1 VTSLLEVENLTKH
14 FVAARSLLGRPKAF
28 VKAVDGVSFS
38 LQAGKTLA
46 LVGESGCGKSTV
58 SRLVLR
64 LIEPD
69 AGAIRFDG
77 RDLRALDAGA
87 LRAFRRLAQIIFQD
101 PYASLNPRMTVGQI
115 LSEPLALHDLVPP
128 SQRRGRVDELL
139 RLVGLE
145 PRLARRYPH
154 EFSGGQRQRIAIA
167 RALAVE
173 PKLII
178 CDEPVSALDV
188 SIRSQ
193 ILNLLRELQD
203 RLGLAYIF
211 VSHDLAV
218 VKHIADR
225 VAVMNL
231 GCIVEEAEADALFAA
246 PRHPYSRALLSAI
259 PLPQPHAKR
268 STIIL
273 QGEIPSALNPP
284 AGCRFHTRC
293 PFVIDRCR
301 TEVPELLADGS
312 GHATACH
319 LVDELPSADAILPV
333 TTGFSPALTKLVAA
347 FSRKAEATDLVGV
360 GIKSAA
366 PTPT

>member
-1 VTSLLEVENLTKH
+1 MALLEVEGLVKH
-14 FVAARSLLGRPKAF
+14 FVAERSLFGRARSH

-38 LQAGKTLA
+38 LEAGKTLA

-69 AGAIRFDG
+69 AGSVRFGG
-77 RDLRALDAGA
+77 RDLLSLDADA
-87 LRAFRRLAQIIFQD
+87 LRKFRREAQIIFQD

-115 LSEPLALHDLVPP
+115 LTEPLALHDLVP
-128 SQRRGRVDELL
+128 SAQRRERVAELL

-231 GCIVEEAEADALFAA
+231 GCIVEEADADELFAR

-268 STIIL
+268 AKVVL

-301 TEVPELLADGS
+301 TEPPALAADGA

-319 LVDELPSADAILPV
+319 RVNELPPADTILPA
-333 TTGFSPALTKLVAA
+333 TGGFSPALAKLVAA
-347 FSRKAEATDLVGV
+347 FSRKTEGARPVGV
-360 GIKSAA
+360 GIQSAR
-366 PTPT
+366 PSPP

>member
-1 VTSLLEVENLTKH
+1 MALLEVQNLVKH
-14 FVAARSLLGRPKAF
+14 FVADRSVFGRPTAT

-38 LQAGKTLA
+38 VEAGKTLA

-64 LIEPD
+64 LIKAD
-69 AGAIRFDG
+69 AGSVSFEG
-77 RDLRALDAGA
+77 RDLLALDANA
-87 LRAFRRLAQIIFQD
+87 LRAFRRDAQIIFQD
-101 PYASLNPRMTVGQI
+101 PYASLNPRMTVSQI
-115 LSEPLALHDLVPP
+115 LSEPLALHDLVPRL
-128 SQRRGRVDELL
+128 RRRERVDELL

-145 PRLARRYPH
+145 PRFARRYPH

-193 ILNLLRELQD
+193 ILNLLRDLQD

-231 GCIVEEAEADALFAA
+231 GVIVETAETQALFAS

-259 PLPQPHAKR
+259 PVPNPRAKR
-268 STIIL
+268 GRMLL
-273 QGEIPSALNPP
+273 QGEMPSALSPP
-284 AGCRFHTRC
+284 SGCRFHTRC
-293 PFVIDRCR
+293 PYVIERCR
-301 TEVPELLADGS
+301 VAVPQLLADPS

-319 LVDELPSADAILPV
+319 RTAELPPSDAIV
-333 TTGFSPALTKLVAA
+333 SAGSTFSSSLERLVAA
-347 FSRKAEATDLVGV
+347 FNGAPEVAGFTGVNIVDATRSAE
-360 GIKSAA
+360 I
-366 PTPT
+366 

>member
-1 VTSLLEVENLTKH
+1 MTALLEVEGLVKH
-14 FVAARSLLGRPKAF
+14 FVAARSIFGRPTAF
-28 VKAVDGVSFS
+28 IKAVDGVSFS
-38 LQAGKTLA
+38 LDAGKTLA

-58 SRLVLR
+58 SRLMLR

-69 AGAIRFDG
+69 AGRIRFEG
-77 RDLRALDAGA
+77 RDLLALDANQ
-87 LRAFRRLAQIIFQD
+87 LRAFRRHAQIIFQD
-101 PYASLNPRMTVGQI
+101 PYASLNPRMTVSQI
-115 LSEPLALHDLVPP
+115 LTEPLALHDLVPA
-128 SQRRGRVDELL
+128 SRRRERVEELL
-139 RLVGLE
+139 QVVGLE
-145 PRLARRYPH
+145 PRFARRYSH

-193 ILNLLRELQD
+193 ILNLLRDLQN

-231 GCIVEEAEADALFAA
+231 GGIVEMADTEALFAS

-259 PLPQPHAKR
+259 PVPKPRAKR
-268 STIIL
+268 SRML
-273 QGEIPSALNPP
+273 LHGEMPSALNPP

-293 PFVIDRCR
+293 PYVIERCR
-301 TEVPELLADGS
+301 VEPPQLLGDES
-312 GHATACH
+312 GHLTACH
-319 LVDELPSADAILPV
+319 RTAELPPPDAVLPADSL
-333 TTGFSPALTKLVAA
+333 SPSLERLVAA
-347 FSRKAEATDLVGV
+347 FSSHAEVARSSGV
-360 GIKSAA
+360 DIVA
-366 PTPT
+366 PTPPAG

>member
-1 VTSLLEVENLTKH
+1 VTALLEARNLVKH
-14 FVAARSLLGRPKAF
+14 FVAARSVFGRPTAF
-28 VKAVDGVSFS
+28 VRAVDGVSFTVD
-38 LQAGKTLA
+38 AGETLA

-69 AGAIRFDG
+69 QGEIRFDG
-77 RDLRALDAGA
+77 CDLLGMAANE
-87 LRAFRRLAQIIFQD
+87 LRAFRRHAQIIFQD
-101 PYASLNPRMTVGQI
+101 PYASLNPRMTIGQI
-115 LSEPLALHDLVPP
+115 LAEPLVLHDLVP
-128 SQRRGRVDELL
+128 SERRRERVEELL

-145 PRLARRYPH
+145 PRAARRYAH

-193 ILNLLRELQD
+193 ILNLLRDLQQ
-203 RLGLAYIF
+203 RLGIAYIF

-231 GCIVEEAEADALFAA
+231 GQIVEAADAETLFAS

-259 PLPQPHAKR
+259 PVPRPGGKR
-268 STIIL
+268 DRML
-273 QGEIPSALNPP
+273 LEGDMPSAIDPP
-284 AGCRFHTRC
+284 SGCRFHTRC
-293 PFVIDRCR
+293 PYAIERCR
-301 TEVPELLADGS
+301 IETPPLLAGS
-312 GHATACH
+312 PEHLTACH
-319 LVDELPSADAILPV
+319 RVDELPSAASIIPSDGV
-333 TTGFSPALTKLVAA
+333 FSPPLARLVAA
-347 FSRKAEATDLVGV
+347 FGRPDGSELGV
-360 GIKSAA
+360 RG
-366 PTPT
+366 

>member
-1 VTSLLEVENLTKH
+1 MTALLEVNGLVKH
-14 FVAARSLLGRPKAF
+14 FVAQRSLFGRALAH

-38 LQAGKTLA
+38 LEAGKTLA

-69 AGAIRFDG
+69 AGTVRFNG
-77 RDLRALDAGA
+77 RDLLSLDAHA
-87 LRAFRRLAQIIFQD
+87 LRKFRREAQIIFQD

-128 SQRRGRVDELL
+128 AQRRERVAELL

-231 GCIVEEAEADALFAA
+231 GGIVEEAEADELFAQ

-268 STIIL
+268 AKVVL

-301 TEVPELLADGS
+301 TEAPALVADGA

-319 LVDELPSADAILPV
+319 RVSELPPADTILPAGG
-333 TTGFSPALTKLVAA
+333 GFSPALAKLVAA
-347 FSRKAEATDLVGV
+347 FSRKTEGAPPVGV
-360 GIKSAA
+360 GIQSARS
-366 PTPT
+366 TTT

>member
-1 VTSLLEVENLTKH
+1 MTALLEVEGLVKH
-14 FVAARSLLGRPKAF
+14 FVAARSVFGRATAF
-28 VKAVDGVSFS
+28 IKAVDGVSFS
-38 LQAGKTLA
+38 LDAGKTLA

-58 SRLVLR
+58 SRLMLR

-69 AGAIRFDG
+69 SGQIRFEG
-77 RDLRALDAGA
+77 RDLLAFDANQ
-87 LRAFRRLAQIIFQD
+87 LRAFRRDAQIIFQD
-101 PYASLNPRMTVGQI
+101 PYASLNPRMTISQI
-115 LSEPLALHDLVPP
+115 LTEPLALHDLVPA
-128 SQRRGRVDELL
+128 SRRHQRVEELL
-139 RLVGLE
+139 QLVGLE
-145 PRLARRYPH
+145 PRFARRYSH

-193 ILNLLRELQD
+193 ILNLLRDLQD

-231 GCIVEEAEADALFAA
+231 GGIVEMANTEALFAS

-259 PLPQPHAKR
+259 PVPKPRAKR
-268 STIIL
+268 SRILL
-273 QGEIPSALNPP
+273 QGEMPSALNPP

-293 PFVIDRCR
+293 PYVIERCR
-301 TEVPELLADGS
+301 IEPPELLGDKS
-312 GHATACH
+312 GHLTACH
-319 LVDELPSADAILPV
+319 RTAELPPPDAVLPADSL
-333 TTGFSPALTKLVAA
+333 SPALERLVAA
-347 FSRKAEATDLVGV
+347 FSSHADVARSSGV
-360 GIKSAA
+360 DIVA
-366 PTPT
+366 PTPLTG